1 MAFIEKLPNWIRWLI
16 FIPIAILCSH
26 ISGIVGG
33 YLVRYFTCIESLFF
47 IGYHITF
54 INVLCLVS
62 NIVLPQKGKKIILII
77 VLMSVFSVYALAS
90 VFAIIVTCDG
100 VRPFISIS
108 NLIPIVGMAQ
118 ITYFVLGIDDW
129 CDDKKN

>member
-1 MAFIEKLPNWIRWLI
+1 MVFIEKLPNWIRWLI
-16 FIPIAILCSH
+16 FIPIAIFCSR
-26 ISGIVGG
+26 ISGIIGG
-33 YLVRYFTCIESLFF
+33 WLVSSVAHMESLFL
-47 IGYHITF
+47 IGYHIAF

-62 NIVLPQKGKKIILII
+62 NIVLPQKGKKIIVII
-77 VLMSVFSVYALAS
+77 VLMSAFSVYALAG

-108 NLIPIVGMAQ
+108 NLIPIIGMAQ